1 MFFIM
6 SIYSLY
12 FNDLIVI
19 GFSILILIFDDIK
32 IKIERLNEFLRC

>member
-1 MFFIM
+1 M

-19 GFSILILIFDDIK
+19 GFSILILIFNDIK
-32 IKIERLNEFLRC
+32 IKIERLNEFLNC

>member
-1 MFFIM
+1 M

-19 GFSILILIFDDIK
+19 GFSILILIFNDIK
-32 IKIERLNEFLRC
+32 IKIERLNEFLSC

>member
-1 MFFIM
+1 M

-32 IKIERLNEFLRC
+32 IKIGRLNEFLRC

>member
-1 MFFIM
+1 M

-12 FNDLIVI
+12 SNDLIVI

>member
-1 MFFIM
+1 M

-19 GFSILILIFDDIK
+19 GFYILILIFDDIK
-32 IKIERLNEFLRC
+32 IKI

>member
-1 MFFIM
+1 M

>member
-1 MFFIM
+1 M

-32 IKIERLNEFLRC
+32 IKIERLNEFLRY

>member
-1 MFFIM
+1 M

-12 FNDLIVI
+12 FNDLIVLV
-19 GFSILILIFDDIK
+19 FSILILIFNDIK

>member
-1 MFFIM
+1 M

-19 GFSILILIFDDIK
+19 GFSILILIFDGIK

>member
-1 MFFIM
+1 M
-6 SIYSLY
+6 SICSLY

>member
-1 MFFIM
+1 M

-32 IKIERLNEFLRC
+32 IIIERLNEFLRC

>member
-12 FNDLIVI
+12 SNDLIVI

>member
-1 MFFIM
+1 M

-32 IKIERLNEFLRC
+32 IKIERLNELLRC

>member
-1 MFFIM
+1 MF
-6 SIYSLY
+6 IYSLY

-32 IKIERLNEFLRC
+32 IKIESLNEFLLC

>member
-1 MFFIM
+1 M

-12 FNDLIVI
+12 FNDLIVL
-19 GFSILILIFDDIK
+19 GFSILILIFNDIK

>member
-1 MFFIM
+1 M

-19 GFSILILIFDDIK
+19 GFSILILIFHDIK

>member
-1 MFFIM
+1 M

-19 GFSILILIFDDIK
+19 GFSIIIFIFDDIK
-32 IKIERLNEFLRC
+32 IVIERLNEFLRC

>member
-1 MFFIM
+1 M

-19 GFSILILIFDDIK
+19 GFSIIILIFDDIK
-32 IKIERLNEFLRC
+32 IIIERLNEFLRC